1 MPAETFTKTTV
12 DVSDRVRTTFG
23 DTSGAQV
30 TDAMMIRWINDG
42 QQEIINNNPV
52 LKGTKYSDYIAEQT
66 EYTFPTDAV
75 QFIEAVYVDGRPIK
89 NLSPQEYREYI
100 LQMDPEVKI
109 VSDYP
114 AIWYERNG
122 VITFYPKATKTYTNG
137 LKLEYVKTPAAIN
150 SISSST
156 LLTIPD
162 RYLNQLVDYVL
173 AQALELD
180 ENYSAAQYK
189 QAQFRDGLDRLSQKE
204 NVSQIDMYPTVMM
217 DPEDYY
223 G

>member
-12 DVSDRVRTTFG
+12 DVSDRVRSTFG

-42 QQEIINNNPV
+42 QDEIINNNPV
-52 LKGTKYSDYIAEQT
+52 LKGTKYSDYTAGQT

-75 QFIEAVYVDGRPIK
+75 QYIEAVYIDGRPIK
-89 NLSPQEYREYI
+89 NLTPQEFREYV
-100 LQMDPEVKI
+100 LQLDPKAVA

-114 AIWYERNG
+114 AVWYERNG
-122 VITFYPKATKTYTNG
+122 VITFYPKATVTYVNG
-137 LKLEYVKTPAAIN
+137 FKLEYVKSPADIN
-150 SISSST
+150 TISTST
-156 LLTIPD
+156 YLSIPD
-162 RYLNQLVDYVL
+162 RYMMQLVDYVMS
-173 AQALELD
+173 QALQLD
-180 ENYSAAQYK
+180 ENYTAAQYK
-189 QAQFRDGLDRLSQKE
+189 TAQFREGLDRLSQKE
-204 NVSQIDMYPTVMM
+204 NISQLDAYPVVMM

>member
-52 LKGTKYSDYIAEQT
+52 LKGTKYTDYTAGVT
-66 EYTFPTDAV
+66 EYTFPTDSV
-75 QFIEAVYVDGRPIK
+75 QFIEAVYIDGRPIK
-89 NLSPQEYREYI
+89 NLSPQEYREYV
-100 LQMDPEVKI
+100 LEMDPELEAL
-109 VSDYP
+109 SAYP

-122 VITFYPKATKTYTNG
+122 VITFYPKGTTTYVNG
-137 LKLEYVKTPAAIN
+137 LKLEYVKTPASIN
-150 SISSST
+150 TISSST
-156 LLTIPD
+156 YLTIPD
-162 RYLNQLVDYVL
+162 RYLNHLVDYVMS
-173 AQALELD
+173 QALELD
-180 ENYSAAQYK
+180 ENYTASQYK
-189 QAQFRDGLDRLSQKE
+189 QAQFRDGLDRLNQKE
-204 NVSQIDMYPTVMM
+204 NISQLDAYPTVMM
-217 DPEDYY
+217 DPDDYY